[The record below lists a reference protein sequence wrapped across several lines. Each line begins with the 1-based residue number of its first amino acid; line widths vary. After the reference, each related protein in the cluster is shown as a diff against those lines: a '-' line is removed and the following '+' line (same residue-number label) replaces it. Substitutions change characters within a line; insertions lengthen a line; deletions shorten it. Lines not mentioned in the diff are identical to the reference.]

1 MTQVNSERLPSIP
14 LTNPA
19 DLCVWKIN
27 ISGTPPHNAQAY
39 DGGLVGANDGRL
51 VGVLYDQTTE

>member
-1 MTQVNSERLPSIP
+1 MELPSIP